1 MLIHL
6 FPLTVSMSPSNNRP
20 SRLETLAFASVNIG
34 DLAAVGCFKLGIS
47 FWSLIDISIA

>member
-34 DLAAVGCFKLGIS
+34 DLAAVGLLQTGDQFLV
-47 FWSLIDISIA
+47 ID